1 MGKWKQELL
10 FTGLSLSGSGIP
22 AKYKEIVKLSTM
34 NPNTLREYQQEK
46 LARCLIDAYKNVP
59 YYHDI
64 LSQAGVVNEGDRI
77 NWDSYHRIPKLTK
90 NIIRQNYDKIRSND
104 SNIKGTYVNHS
115 GGSTGTPVEIW
126 QDKEYKEWNIANTLF
141 IKSYGNYYM
150 GDRELRLWCSEQ
162 DLMRGKDNLSLRIR
176 NKIYGRK
183 ELNSFRMSVDDM
195 NRYVKIWNRYKPE
208 WVEAYAQAIYEF
220 ALYVKSHSYEMYI
233 PKGIVTSAGTLY
245 PSMRKVI
252 EEVFRCRVFNR
263 YGSREVGGIAC
274 SCQEEVNLHL
284 SVWNHYVEV
293 LDDSMHP
300 VVEGQSGKVYVT
312 TLNNRIMPLIR
323 YEIGDIAGKVEWKH
337 DCKEHPMPLLKGLEG
352 REMSVVLT
360 RDGKIIPGEF
370 FIHFIGVVYNT
381 GFIEKFQVIQHDYED
396 IEIKVKLLDEK
407 EFEKMRIKI
416 ENAIRMEMSHAVRI
430 VWTKASDIPNLKSG
444 KYLYVFSELKRENA

>member
-10 FTGLSLSGSGIP
+10 FAGLSASGSGIP
-22 AKYKEIVKLSTM
+22 LKYKEIVRLNNMSQKSLQK
-34 NPNTLREYQQEK
+34 YQKEK
-46 LARCLIDAYKNVP
+46 LGRCLIDAYKYVP
-59 YYHDI
+59 YYHEI
-64 LSQAGVVNEGDRI
+64 FNQLGVVNEQNQI
-77 NWDSYHRIPKLTK
+77 NWDLYCQIPKLTK
-90 NIIRQNYDKIRSND
+90 DIIRTNFDRIKSNN
-104 SNIKGTYVNHS
+104 SNIKGIFANHS

-150 GDRELRLWCSEQ
+150 GDRELRLWGSEQ
-162 DLMRGKDNLSLRIR
+162 DLMKGKDDWSLRIR

-183 ELNSFRMSVDDM
+183 ELNSFRMSVQDM
-195 NRYVKIWNRYKPE
+195 DRYVKVWNRYKPE

-220 ALYVKSHSYEMYI
+220 ALYIKRHSYKLYS

-252 EEVFRCRVFNR
+252 EEVFGCRVFNR

-274 SCQEEVNLHL
+274 SCGEEDKLHL
-284 SVWNHYVEV
+284 SVWNHYVEI
-293 LDDSMHP
+293 LDDTMQP
-300 VVEGQSGKVYVT
+300 VEDGKIGKVYIT

-323 YEIGDIAGKVEWKH
+323 YEIGDIASGIEWNHNCAKH
-337 DCKEHPMPLLKGLEG
+337 PTPLLKGLEG
-352 REMSVVLT
+352 REMSVVFT

-381 GFIEKFQVIQHDYED
+381 GFIEKFQVIQHDYDEV
-396 IEIKVKLLDEK
+396 EIKVKLVDEK
-407 EFEKMRIKI
+407 EFEKMRKKI
-416 ENAIRMEMSHAVRI
+416 EEAIRVEMTDAVKI
-430 VWTKASDIPNLKSG
+430 IWTKVDDIPNLKSG
-444 KYLYVFSELKRENA
+444 KYLYVFSELKRENT